1 MTYASQADLVDR
13 YGAPMLVD
21 LTDRAE
27 VATGAIDDAVIAR
40 ALADTDAAIDGYLK
54 GRYALPLPT
63 TPPAL
68 RDIALSIAVYKLHRD
83 AVSEKIRVDYVD
95 AIKSLALISSGTIR
109 LDVAGIEPEASGA
122 TGVRFTDRD
131 RPLTADSLKGYI

>member
-13 YGAPMLVD
+13 FGAPMLVD

-27 VATGAIDDAVIAR
+27 VATGAIDAAVIAR
-40 ALADTDAAIDGYLK
+40 ALADADAAIDGYLK

-63 TPPAL
+63 TPPLL
-68 RDIALSIAVYKLHRD
+68 RDIAIAIAGYKLHRD
-83 AVSEKIRVDYVD
+83 AVSEKIRQDYVD
-95 AIKSLALISSGTIR
+95 AEKKLLLIAGGSIR
-109 LDVAGIEPEASGA
+109 LDIAGVEPESSGS
-122 TGVRFTDRD
+122 TGVRFTDRE